1 MSLVHQPH
9 DKFATTSLK
18 QIAVAKDFFKA
29 YLPPAIYQRLDLTSL
44 QTIDKTYI
52 SPELQSLQG
61 DIVYRCQIE
70 GHMGYIPILFLIE
83 HQSTADRH
91 MALRLWQYTLK
102 VMQDHLQ
109 AGHDTLPIVLPL
121 CLYHGTESPY
131 PYSRDIYDNFADP
144 ALARQYVF
152 QPFELID
159 LTQIPLQDLEQHGMA
174 AVMEIL
180 LQSYRQNIIRLLQ
193 RLTETGLLTQTVQQ
207 TGSHYLESM
216 LNYLAECGD
225 ELNPS
230 ATGQLIEIL
239 NTALPDQEKI
249 IMTFKEQFKAE
260 GRAEGHAE
268 GHLDGLLAAARGMLL
283 HGMSIQSVSEI
294 MPMLDGDRLKQLQE
308 NLHEA

>member
-18 QIAVAKDFFKA
+18 QIAIAKDFFKA
-29 YLPPAIYQRLDLTSL
+29 HLPSAIYQRLDLTSL
-44 QTIDKTYI
+44 QTLDKTYI
-52 SPELQSLQG
+52 SPELQSLRG

-70 GHMGYIPILFLIE
+70 GQMGYLPILFLIE

-91 MALRLWQYTLK
+91 MAFRLWQYTLK

-131 PYSRDIYDNFADP
+131 PYSRDIYDSFADP
-144 ALARQYVF
+144 AFARQYVF
-152 QPFELID
+152 QPFQLVD
-159 LTQIPLQDLEQHGMA
+159 LTQIPLPALAQHGMA

-180 LQSYRQNIIRLLQ
+180 LQSYRQNIIWLLQ
-193 RLTETGLLTQTVQQ
+193 HLTQTGLLTQTVQQ
-207 TGSHYLESM
+207 TSSHYLESM

-225 ELNPS
+225 ELNES
-230 ATGQLIEIL
+230 ATEQLIEIL
-239 NTALPDQEKI
+239 NTALPDQHKT

-260 GRAEGHAE
+260 GHTE
-268 GHLDGLLAAARGMLL
+268 GLLTAARSMLL
-283 HGMSIQSVSEI
+283 SGMSIQKVSGI
-294 MPMLDGDRLKQLQE
+294 MPMLDADRLQQLQE
-308 NLHEA
+308 SLPEA

>member
-1 MSLVHQPH
+1 VHQPH

-18 QIAVAKDFFKA
+18 QIAIAKDFFKA
-29 YLPPAIYQRLDLTSL
+29 HLPPAIYQRLDLTSL

-52 SPELQSLQG
+52 SPELQSLHG

-70 GHMGYIPILFLIE
+70 GHTGYIPILFLIE

-91 MALRLWQYTLK
+91 MAFRLWQYTLK

-131 PYSRDIYDNFADP
+131 PYSQDIYEDFADP
-144 ALARQYVF
+144 VLARQCVF
-152 QPFELID
+152 QPFQLID
-159 LTQIPLQDLEQHGMA
+159 LTQIPLQDLEQHGVA

-180 LQSYRQNIIRLLQ
+180 LQSYHQNIIRLLQ
-193 RLTETGLLTQTVQQ
+193 HLTQTGLLTQTIHQ

-225 ELNPS
+225 ELNAS
-230 ATGQLIEIL
+230 AADQLIEIL
-239 NTALPDQEKI
+239 NSALPGQHKT

-260 GRAEGHAE
+260 GRREGHAE
-268 GHLDGLLAAARGMLL
+268 GLLTAARGMLL
-283 HGMSIQSVSEI
+283 RGMSTQEVSSI
-294 MPMLDGDRLKQLQE
+294 MPMLDGDRLQQLQE
-308 NLHEA
+308 SLPEA